1 MASPCLAQKDRQKSN
16 MMFLGIIGFVTATLL
31 VTALLLKGN
40 GDSPANYF

>member
-1 MASPCLAQKDRQKSN
+1 SCPKDRQISN